1 MIKEELNLWAEGVEF
16 KHWNAYYNFILSV
29 LSFLCIEEYELSVI
43 LCNNEYIQKLNS
55 AFRQKSEPTD
65 VLSFNYLEE
74 NGQVNHKIQGDLII
88 SLEYLEFSSL
98 EFNVEMYDELQRN
111 TIHGIL
117 HLIGYTHETN
127 DFQNEE
133 MLIIQEKVLRE
144 TRRVF

>member
-1 MIKEELNLWAEGVEF
+1 MVKEELNLWAEGIEF
-16 KHWNAYYNFILSV
+16 KHWDVYYSFILSV
-29 LSFLCIEEYELSVI
+29 LGFLCVEEYELSVI

-55 AFRQKSEPTD
+55 EFRQKSEPTD

-74 NGQVNHKIQGDLII
+74 SGQINRKIQGDLII
-88 SLEYLEFSSL
+88 SLEYLKFSSV

>member
-16 KHWNAYYNFILSV
+16 KHWDAYYNFILSV
-29 LSFLCIEEYELSVI
+29 LDFLYIKEYELSVI

-55 AFRQKSEPTD
+55 QFRQKSEPTD

-74 NGQVNHKIQGDLII
+74 SGQIDHKIQGDLII

-98 EFNVEMYDELQRN
+98 EFNVELYDELQRN

-117 HLIGYTHETN
+117 HLIGYTHKTN

>member
-16 KHWNAYYNFILSV
+16 KHWDAYYDFILSV
-29 LSFLCIEEYELSVI
+29 LDFLCIKEYELSII

-55 AFRQKSEPTD
+55 QFRQKSEPTD
-65 VLSFNYLEE
+65 VLSFNYLKES
-74 NGQVNHKIQGDLII
+74 GQIEHKIQGDLII

-98 EFNVEMYDELQRN
+98 EFNVELYDELQRN

-117 HLIGYTHETN
+117 HLIGYTHKTN

-133 MLIIQEKVLRE
+133 MLVIQEKLLRE

>member
-16 KHWNAYYNFILSV
+16 KHWDAYYNFILSV
-29 LSFLCIEEYELSVI
+29 LGFLCIKEYEFSVI

-55 AFRQKSEPTD
+55 QFRQKSEPTD

-74 NGQVNHKIQGDLII
+74 SGQIDHKIQGDLII

-98 EFNVEMYDELQRN
+98 EFNVELYDELQRN

-117 HLIGYTHETN
+117 HLIGYTHKTN

>member
-16 KHWNAYYNFILSV
+16 KHWDAYYNFILSV
-29 LSFLCIEEYELSVI
+29 LDFLCIKEYELSVI

-55 AFRQKSEPTD
+55 QFRQKSEPTD

-74 NGQVNHKIQGDLII
+74 SGQIDHKIQGDLII

-98 EFNVEMYDELQRN
+98 EFNVELYDELQRN

-117 HLIGYTHETN
+117 HLIGYTHKTN

>member
-16 KHWNAYYNFILSV
+16 KHWDAYYNFILSV
-29 LSFLCIEEYELSVI
+29 LDFLYIKEYELSVI

-55 AFRQKSEPTD
+55 QFRQKSEPTD

-74 NGQVNHKIQGDLII
+74 SGQINHKIQGNIII

-98 EFNVEMYDELQRN
+98 EFNVELYDELQRN

-117 HLIGYTHETN
+117 HLIGYTHKTN